1 MMYNISQPNLT
12 LDSISTTQQYM
23 FSTSGL
29 IVLFIIVII
38 VTLITVI
45 CVKKML

>member
-1 MMYNISQPNLT
+1 MIYNVSAPNIT
-12 LDSISTTQQYM
+12 IDSISTTPPYM

-38 VTLITVI
+38 LTLISVI